1 MRAPPTMKVL
11 FYLSLVLGLCNV
23 ALAGTSAKSD
33 TLEHLVHAHDPSV
46 FVTTGA
52 LYLKQEAIRAAGSK
66 GLSTTASAEVDR
78 IIDTNVRDPAWFYAG
93 MTNAVGPTL
102 SEEDA
107 QAILAHFSTE
117 VGRIQRRA
125 IELSVG
131 EVLTSIYTFTD
142 RIDYR
147 IKASAREMEDL
158 QRAVGPMRGTCACP
172 TPREREEMQRVSD
185 GKPIVDAR
193 DLSNDPEAVKFAVGG
208 AGARYMKILSS
219 RGVAAMTDH
228 FEAVARQVRSVAVKD
243 AAR

>member
-1 MRAPPTMKVL
+1 MRPILA
-11 FYLSLVLGLCNV
+11 SLLLLCCTYGV
-23 ALAGTSAKSD
+23 ALADRTVDSQ
-33 TLEHLVHAHDPSV
+33 TLQQLLRSHDPSV

-52 LYLKQEAIRAAGSK
+52 LYLKQEAIRTAGRK
-66 GLSTTASAEVDR
+66 GLSESTSAEVDR
-78 IIDTNVRDPAWFYAG
+78 IIDAEVRDPAWFYAG
-93 MTNAVGPTL
+93 MTHAVGPNL

-107 QAILAHFSTE
+107 EAISAHFATD
-117 VGRIQRRA
+117 VGAIQRRA

-147 IKASAREMEDL
+147 IKGSSREMDDL

-172 TPREREEMQRVSD
+172 TPREREEMLRVSD

-228 FEAVARQVRSVAVKD
+228 FEAVARRVRKVAAEDVS
-243 AAR
+243 R

>member
-1 MRAPPTMKVL
+1 MRL
-11 FYLSLVLGLCNV
+11 ILLCLSLWLCDF
-23 ALAGTSAKSD
+23 ALAGTGARDD
-33 TLEHLVHAHDPSV
+33 TLERLLGTHDPSV

-66 GLSTTASAEVDR
+66 GLSATASTEVDS
-78 IIDTNVRDPAWFYAG
+78 IIDATVHDPAWFHAG
-93 MTNAVGPTL
+93 MKDAIGAEL

-107 QAILAHFSTE
+107 QAILAHFSTN

-147 IKASAREMEDL
+147 VKATVREMEDL

-172 TPREREEMQRVSD
+172 TPREREEMMRTSD

-193 DLSNDPEAVKFAVGG
+193 DLSGDAEAVKFAVGG

-228 FEAVARQVRSVAVKD
+228 FETVARRIRKVVAQD
-243 AAR
+243 ASR

>member
-1 MRAPPTMKVL
+1 MRPILA
-11 FYLSLVLGLCNV
+11 SLLLLCCTYGV
-23 ALAGTSAKSD
+23 ALAERPVGSE
-33 TLEHLVHAHDPSV
+33 TLQRLLHSHDPSV

-52 LYLKQEAIRAAGSK
+52 LYLKQEAIRTAGRK
-66 GLSTTASAEVDR
+66 GLSESAGAEVDR
-78 IIDTNVRDPAWFYAG
+78 IIDAEVRDPAWFYAG
-93 MTNAVGPTL
+93 MTYAVGPNL

-107 QAILAHFSTE
+107 EAIVTHFATD
-117 VGRIQRRA
+117 VGAIQRRA

-147 IKASAREMEDL
+147 IKGSSREMDDL

-172 TPREREEMQRVSD
+172 TPREREEMLRVAD

-193 DLSNDPEAVKFAVGG
+193 DLSNDPDAVKFAVGG

-228 FEAVARQVRSVAVKD
+228 FEAVARQVRKVAVQD
-243 AAR
+243 VSR

>member
-1 MRAPPTMKVL
+1 MRPLLTLLML
-11 FYLSLVLGLCNV
+11 LCCLRGV
-23 ALAGTSAKSD
+23 ALAETAVRSD
-33 TLEHLVHAHDPSV
+33 TLQQLLRSHDPSV

-52 LYLKQEAIRAAGSK
+52 LYLKQEAVRATGRK
-66 GLSTTASAEVDR
+66 GLSESAGAEVDR
-78 IIDTNVRDPAWFYAG
+78 IIDAEVRDPAWFYAG
-93 MTNAVGPTL
+93 LADAVAPSL

-107 QAILAHFSTE
+107 QTILAHFSTD

-131 EVLTSIYTFTD
+131 EVLTSVYTFTD

-147 IKASAREMEDL
+147 IKASAREMDDL

-172 TPREREEMQRVSD
+172 TPREREEILRVSD

-228 FEAVARQVRSVAVKD
+228 FEVVARQVRKVVVQD
-243 AAR
+243 ASR